1 MNQFKILKKDK
12 SAGRRTKARLGVLT
26 TPHGIIKTPSYVFV
40 GTYGKFL
47 HLSPNDLKKTNSQIF
62 IANTFHLWKTAL
74 QERLQGRRLQGRS
87 LLGGRGKSLL
97 IKKLGL
103 NIPTMTDSGGFQV
116 LSLAFS
122 DKNKVGKFMTGTV
135 KADSNYKRTKIR
147 ITEKGV
153 YFKYNSKWKFLGP
166 ELSMKLQRKIGADI
180 IFAFDHITSP
190 LDTYKYNQKALRLTE
205 KWAKICLKEH
215 AKNQKSRLQSNR
227 GSSISQSSSARGKSG
242 QQLFGIVQGGLFKD
256 LRIQSAKSIGSMP
269 FDGFGIGGSYTKKQI
284 AKVLK
289 WVIPHLPEEKPR
301 HLLGVGKV
309 EDIFEAIENGIDT
322 FDCVIPTREA
332 RHGRLYTKT
341 GHLDIRR
348 GYFSKDKPG
357 SRFFDSAFSDKA
369 KPLKNS
375 LPGKKIEPGCK
386 CPTCSAGIP
395 RWKIRELIK
404 SKDRILNAQGQRWCL
419 IHNMWFFNKL
429 LEDIRNSIAQGKFIE
444 FKKKFLANY
453 I

>member
-215 AKNQKSRLQSNR
+215 AKQSRLR
-227 GSSISQSSSARGKSG
+227 ERFGEPK

-348 GYFSKDKPG
+348 GYYSKDKKITEKG
-357 SRFFDSAFSDKA
+357 CGCFTCTSGISRSQ
-369 KPLKNS
+369 
-375 LPGKKIEPGCK
+375 
-386 CPTCSAGIP
+386 
-395 RWKIRELIK
+395 IRESLK
-404 SKDRILNAQGQRWCL
+404 GQPSHLVNEVCNCRRQSLTRCEGQRWCL
-419 IHNMWFFNKL
+419 MHNMWFFNKL
-429 LEDIRNSIAQGKFIE
+429 LEDIRKSIE
-444 FKKKFLANY
+444 RDRFKEYKDKFLANY